1 MKAKNLLFGI
11 ALLLLG
17 FTIQAQAQQMDM
29 NQLKEQ
35 YSKKWFFSFST
46 GAASMAYNDDIDEI
60 LKLLKD
66 NSEVE
71 TTAIDLDLGIY
82 KSISEKMSLGIAVNM
97 AGDRYSLNDDWFQ
110 INQYLY
116 AVSAI
121 THLNKQFDGFYLRTD
136 LGLANFVITD
146 SDSNSEATDS
156 GYGILVGVGYSFN
169 LFTNFRMA
177 PYANFKYSKVEDS
190 DDSKI
195 AFGVK
200 FIF

>member
-1 MKAKNLLFGI
+1 MKAKNLLFVL

-82 KSISEKMSLGIAVNM
+82 KSISKKMSLGIAVNM

-121 THLNKQFDGFYLRTD
+121 THLNKQFDVFYLRTD

>member
-29 NQLKEQ
+29 NQLKEVN
-35 YSKKWFFSFST
+35 SNKWFFSFSL
-46 GAASMAYNDDIDEI
+46 GAASMAYNDDLDA
-60 LKLLKD
+60 LLSYLKD

-82 KSISEKMSLGIAVNM
+82 KSISKKMSLGIAVNM
-97 AGDRYSLNDDWFQ
+97 AGDRYSLDKDWFQ

-121 THLNKQFDGFYLRTD
+121 THLISRSLPSHFLSQQ
-136 LGLANFVITD
+136 
-146 SDSNSEATDS
+146 
-156 GYGILVGVGYSFN
+156 
-169 LFTNFRMA
+169 
-177 PYANFKYSKVEDS
+177 
-190 DDSKI
+190 
-195 AFGVK
+195 
-200 FIF
+200 

>member
-1 MKAKNLLFGI
+1 M
-11 ALLLLG
+11 
-17 FTIQAQAQQMDM
+17 T
-29 NQLKEQ
+29 
-35 YSKKWFFSFST
+35 
-46 GAASMAYNDDIDEI
+46 
-60 LKLLKD
+60 
-66 NSEVE
+66 
-71 TTAIDLDLGIY
+71 
-82 KSISEKMSLGIAVNM
+82 LGIAVNM
-97 AGDRYSLNDDWFQ
+97 AGERYSLDKVWFQ

-146 SDSNSEATDS
+146 SDSNSETTDT

-177 PYANFKYSKVEDS
+177 PYVNYKYSKVEDS

-195 AFGVK
+195 ALGVK